1 MLWYTR
7 EASVAVYV
15 ANLPGIWPL
24 LREHIRFLREH
35 TNSYA
40 TGESQMPRYG
50 SQQYGNLSTGKS
62 KHRSRIHTARNL
74 DAEDTAELVEIGKK
88 GAMAVHANEIPMTMD
103 ENPFEAR
110 QASRGSDG
118 DVEGKELD
126 LEDGGAWKCL
136 GGVGVQ
142 IDTKV
147 EIQSD
152 EWTDCQLEAGQS
164 RVVTCEGPDAQAGRR

>member
-40 TGESQMPRYG
+40 TGQSNIPRYG
-50 SQQYGNLSTGKS
+50 SQLYGNLSTGKS

-74 DAEDTAELVEIGKK
+74 DAEDIAELVEISKA
-88 GAMAVHANEIPMTMD
+88 GAVAVHANEIAMTMD

-110 QASRGSDG
+110 QARRDSDG
-118 DVEGKELD
+118 DEKEMD
-126 LEDGGAWKCL
+126 LEEGGGWKCM

-142 IDTKV
+142 IDTRV
-147 EIQSD
+147 EIQRD
-152 EWTDCQLEAGQS
+152 PWTESQLEAGQS
-164 RVVTCEGPDAQAGRR
+164 RVVTCEGPNAQARKQ